1 MTTYKEELINER
13 EQYEKDKLRERI
25 LNDRIY
31 AEHRASRIATLFK
44 REYVYSNMDEVEVH
58 LTRTGFGINY
68 VKWEHEKIGIS
79 LDREGVAFNSDSN
92 KLEYIFKDHENP
104 LHYALLIIRHELAK
118 EYGLVFSKPVE
129 VIEADTDVTNVCP
142 NGKQTICKITLK
154 LK

>member
-1 MTTYKEELINER
+1 MITYKEELINER

-25 LNDRIY
+25 LRDKMY
-31 AEHRASRIATLFK
+31 AEHRASRIALLFK
-44 REYVYSNMDEVEVH
+44 QKYVYGNMDEVEVY
-58 LTRTGFGINY
+58 LTRTGFGIYYTN
-68 VKWEHEKIGIS
+68 WEHEKEGIS
-79 LDREGVAFNSDSN
+79 LDREGVALNSESN
-92 KLEYIFKDHENP
+92 KLENIFKEHENP

>member
-1 MTTYKEELINER
+1 MNFKEQMISER
-13 EQYEKDKLRERI
+13 EQYEKDKLQERV
-25 LNDRIY
+25 LRDKMY

-44 REYVYSNMDEVEVH
+44 QEYVYSNMDEVEVH

-79 LDREGVAFNSDSN
+79 LDKEGVAFNSDSN

-129 VIEADTDVTNVCP
+129 VIEADTEINNVCQT
-142 NGKQTICKITLK
+142 GKQTIYKMTLK